1 MARRIN
7 RLDAKVRDVCTA
19 FFLRGKIRAA
29 SGAYRGDV
37 RERPQRRALKSPSQR
52 FMGLDLRLDQRPDL
66 QLRLAPQII
75 QSIEILQL
83 QSLDLQNLVQEEL
96 DTNEFL
102 EQVPT
107 EEAPEAPPA
116 PETSTNPEPEENLAG
131 REAEFE
137 RLETN
142 EVWDHETPRCKS
154 ALDHEAADRKQ
165 EAMNNAPGRPLS
177 LQELLREQ
185 LAVSELADENRAFAH
200 ELISHINDIGRL
212 ETSIEEIREGHPE
225 VSPEAAEEV
234 LHQIQSMEPR
244 GVGARST
251 EECLLLQL
259 DPDDPKYV
267 MKRRIIGELFDD
279 LKKNRRPKIAKA
291 LDITMDELN
300 ELILELADLDYQP
313 GRSAVDETPR
323 YIYPDII
330 VDWIPPDGYEVR
342 LAQENYPSLRVRPTY
357 KKIYQDPTVDNKYK
371 EEVKRQVDQAKW
383 LVSAIEQ
390 RQNTLLR
397 VAKRIVHYQ
406 RDFLEFGPHYL
417 WPLKM
422 QQIADDL
429 GIHVS
434 TVSRATH
441 EKYMQT
447 HRGIFSLKSF
457 FGGATPSVDGGVES
471 RSSVRQRV
479 KEIIAQ
485 EDKKSPLSDE
495 EIVARLKESFGV
507 EVARRTVTKYRKAL
521 KIPSTRQR
529 KAF

>member
-1 MARRIN
+1 MA
-7 RLDAKVRDVCTA
+7 
-19 FFLRGKIRAA
+19 
-29 SGAYRGDV
+29 
-37 RERPQRRALKSPSQR
+37 
-52 FMGLDLRLDQRPDL
+52 LDLRLDQRPEL

-83 QSLDLQNLVQEEL
+83 QSLDLQNLVQTEL

-102 EQVPT
+102 ERAAGEET
-107 EEAPEAPPA
+107 EEDPAAAPAVAEKVEVKDDPN
-116 PETSTNPEPEENLAG
+116 STEG
-131 REAEFE
+131 REQEFE
-137 RLETN
+137 RLERD
-142 EVWDHETPRCKS
+142 EVWDSEMPRAKS
-154 ALDHEAADRKQ
+154 ALDYEAADRKQ
-165 EAMNNAPGRPLS
+165 EAMNNAPGRPMS
-177 LQELLREQ
+177 LQEYLREQ
-185 LAVSELADENRAFAH
+185 LAVLEIDDKYRAFAH
-200 ELISHINDIGRL
+200 ELISNVNDIGRL
-212 ETSIEEIREGHPE
+212 DADLESLRQGYPDLT
-225 VSPEAAEEV
+225 AEDAEYV
-234 LHQIQSMEPR
+234 LHEIQGMEPK
-244 GVGARST
+244 GIAARST

-259 DPDDPKYV
+259 NEDDPNFTLKQRLV
-267 MKRRIIGELFDD
+267 AEFFDD

-291 LDITMDELN
+291 LGISLDDLEEIIEELG
-300 ELILELADLDYQP
+300 DLDYQP
-313 GRSAVDETPR
+313 GRSAIDEQPR

-342 LAQENYPSLRVRPTY
+342 LASENYPSLRVRPTY
-357 KKIYQDPTVDNKYK
+357 RRVLADPGLSNEYK
-371 EEVKRQVDQAKW
+371 DEVRKQVDQAKW

-457 FGGATPSVDGGVES
+457 FGGATANVDGGVES
-471 RSSVRQRV
+471 RASVKQRV

-495 EIVARLKESFGV
+495 EIVARLKQSFGV

-521 KIPSTRQR
+521 RIPSTRQR
-529 KAF
+529 KAFT